1 MSAQQ
6 LRIQQGPKPSLLNP
20 GPGLSAPTQ
29 LHRKTEERLSPP
41 QVVLVAVEHTEAPS
55 LQTRGQHLSCRHGG
69 DSDGNGG
76 SEEETRVR
84 KGFQE
89 GTRQTG
95 FLTCSKHH
103 GCKPEAP
110 TYTTER
116 KLSAVSILF
125 KLPINMTFK
134 ELDTTKLLI
143 HTHTHTTFKNPL
155 TKYLSWVNNSS
166 TDIITVLSLLQ
177 IKPRQDSEGYLKVLF
192 L

>member
-6 LRIQQGPKPSLLNP
+6 LRTRQGPKASLLNP
-20 GPGLSAPTQ
+20 GPGSSASTQ
-29 LHRKTEERLSPP
+29 LPRKTEERLSPP

-76 SEEETRVR
+76 SEEETRVSKR
-84 KGFQE
+84 FRE
-89 GTRQTG
+89 GARQTG

-103 GCKPEAP
+103 GCKPKAP

-116 KLSAVSILF
+116 KLRAVPILF

-134 ELDTTKLLI
+134 ESDTTKLLT
-143 HTHTHTTFKNPL
+143 HTHTHTHTH
-155 TKYLSWVNNSS
+155 TRLSK
-166 TDIITVLSLLQ
+166 I
-177 IKPRQDSEGYLKVLF
+177 P
-192 L
+192 